1 MGKKKL
7 AGIIVA
13 CTIAIILTIV
23 LVISP
28 SLQTPKPEEEEDYAV
43 YVWHQHQEALE
54 IYSKLNDLAKD
65 PQPDSIT
72 WTHETTNCIEQL
84 EHIKAELTTTH
95 PPRYLTDTLLA
106 DTIYE
111 TSLDCIGHLTK
122 SAYLLLDAAHAE
134 YMADELSES
143 PAMRMEY
150 QLKALD
156 YLREAKAELDES
168 GEERDLLGPLLA
180 TCLKP

>member
-1 MGKKKL
+1 MSKGKL

-13 CTIAIILTIV
+13 CTIAIIVTIV

-28 SLQTPKPEEEEDYAV
+28 LHQTPEEEEDYAV
-43 YVWHQHQEALE
+43 YLWYQHEEALE
-54 IYSKLNDLAKD
+54 IYSKLNDLTKD
-65 PQPDSIT
+65 PRPDSIT
-72 WTHETTNCIEQL
+72 WTHETTDCTEQM
-84 EHIKAELTTTH
+84 EHIKAELTTTR
-95 PPRYLTDTLLA
+95 PPRYLTDTLPALA

-111 TSLDCIGHLTK
+111 TSLDSIDHLTK

-143 PAMRMEY
+143 PAMRIEY

-168 GEERDLLGPLLA
+168 GEKRDLLGTLLT
-180 TCLKP
+180 TCPKP